1 MLVCLKELC
10 VDGFKVPFG
19 IGLSKLGIGSG
30 GGGLALQAM
39 CLVQCRGVLA
49 SGLN

>member
-1 MLVCLKELC
+1 M
-10 VDGFKVPFG
+10 DGFKVPFS

-39 CLVQCRGVLA
+39 CLVQCISVLA